1 MSVLNEIA
9 WLLPELAERQ
19 QKIAQYILDNPEAI
33 LSMSSSRFAENAG
46 VSQSA
51 VIKFSQKIGMKGF
64 PALKIVI
71 SEELGR
77 NNQFKTYP
85 HKALHNAIS
94 SEDSLMVM
102 AQKLAHEKTA
112 AIIDTTKKINFPIF
126 QEVVDIINN
135 AQRVQIVGIWGSGLT
150 AKDLSYKLQK
160 IGILCLAEADLHVQ
174 LTTAQ
179 ALTPKD
185 VQIVLSFSGKRKEMR
200 IASTMAKA
208 QGATVIAITG
218 NKETPLAKL
227 ADYVLESI
235 SDENEWR
242 SSSIS
247 SRTAQNTL
255 TDLIFLA
262 LLQRRKE
269 IAKPLVLNASMTINN
284 LDETLLNK

>member
-1 MSVLNEIA
+1 MSILNEIT
-9 WLLPELAERQ
+9 WLLPELAENQ
-19 QKIAQYILDNPEAI
+19 KKIAKCILDNPESI
-33 LSMSSSRFAENAG
+33 LSISSSQFAEDAG

-51 VIKFSQKIGMKGF
+51 IVKFSQKIGMKGF
-64 PALKIVI
+64 PALKIAI
-71 SEELGR
+71 SEELSR
-77 NNQFKTYP
+77 NNLFIFYP
-85 HKALHNAIS
+85 HKALHNSIS

-112 AIIDTTKKINFPIF
+112 SIMETTRKINFSVF
-126 QEVVDIINN
+126 QQVISLINT

-160 IGILCLAEADLHVQ
+160 IGIMTLVEADLHVQ
-174 LTTAQ
+174 IAAALT
-179 ALTPKD
+179 LTPKD
-185 VQIVLSFSGKRKEMR
+185 VQIVLSFTGRRKDMR
-200 IASTMAKA
+200 IAATVAKA

-218 NKETPLAKL
+218 SKVSPLAKI

-262 LLQRRKE
+262 LMQQRKE
-269 IAKPLVLNASMTINN
+269 MAKPLILNASMTINN
-284 LDETLLNK
+284 LDD

>member
-1 MSVLNEIA
+1 MSVLTQIT
-9 WLLPELAERQ
+9 WLLPELAENQ
-19 QKIAQYILDNPEAI
+19 KKIAKYILDNPESI
-33 LSMSSSRFAENAG
+33 LNISSSRFAEAAG

-51 VIKFSQKIGMKGF
+51 IVKFSQKIGMKGF
-64 PALKIVI
+64 PALKIAI

-77 NNQFKTYP
+77 NNLFKSYP
-85 HKALHNAIS
+85 HQALHNTIS

-102 AQKLAHEKTA
+102 AQKLAHEKTM
-112 AIIDTTKKINFPIF
+112 AILETTKRINFSVFHKVI
-126 QEVVDIINN
+126 DIINN
-135 AQRVQIVGIWGSGLT
+135 ANRVQIVGIWGSGLT

-160 IGILCLAEADLHVQ
+160 IGILSLAEADLHVQ
-174 LTTAQ
+174 LATAQ

-200 IASTMAKA
+200 LAATMAKEK
-208 QGATVIAITG
+208 GAKVIVITG
-218 NKETPLAKL
+218 DPSTSLAKI
-227 ADYVLESI
+227 ANYVLESV

-262 LLQRRKE
+262 LMQRRKE
-269 IAKPLVLNASMTINN
+269 LAKPLVRNASMTINK
-284 LDETLLNK
+284 LEG

>member
-1 MSVLNEIA
+1 MSILNEIA
-9 WLLPELAERQ
+9 WLLPELAENQ
-19 QKIAQYILDNPEAI
+19 QKIANYILDNPESI

-51 VIKFSQKIGMKGF
+51 IVKFSQKIGMKGF
-64 PALKIVI
+64 PALKIAI

-77 NNQFKTYP
+77 NNLFKSYP

-112 AIIDTTKKINFPIF
+112 AIIETTRRINVPVF
-126 QEVVDIINN
+126 QQVIDIINN

-160 IGILCLAEADLHVQ
+160 IGILSLAEADLHVQ
-174 LTTAQ
+174 LATAQ
-179 ALTPKD
+179 ALTAKD

-200 IASTMAKA
+200 IAATMAKA

-218 NKETPLAKL
+218 NKSTPLAKI
-227 ADYVLESI
+227 ADYVLESV

-262 LLQRRKE
+262 LMQQRKE
-269 IAKPLVLNASMTINN
+269 VAKPLVLNASMTINN
-284 LDETLLNK
+284 LDD

>member
-1 MSVLNEIA
+1 MSILNEIT
-9 WLLPELAERQ
+9 WLLPELAENQ
-19 QKIAQYILDNPEAI
+19 KKIAKCILDNPESI
-33 LSMSSSRFAENAG
+33 LSISSSQFAENAG

-51 VIKFSQKIGMKGF
+51 IVKFSQKIGMKGF
-64 PALKIVI
+64 PALKIAI
-71 SEELGR
+71 SEELSR
-77 NNQFKTYP
+77 NNLFKSYP
-85 HKALHNAIS
+85 HKALHNSIS

-112 AIIDTTKKINFPIF
+112 SIMETTRKINFSVF
-126 QEVVDIINN
+126 QQVISLINT

-160 IGILCLAEADLHVQ
+160 ISIMTLVEADLHVQ
-174 LTTAQ
+174 IAAALT
-179 ALTPKD
+179 LTPKD
-185 VQIVLSFSGKRKEMR
+185 VQIVLSFTGRRKDMR
-200 IASTMAKA
+200 IAATVAKA

-218 NKETPLAKL
+218 SKVSPLAKI

-262 LLQRRKE
+262 LMQQRKE
-269 IAKPLVLNASMTINN
+269 MAKPLILNASMTINN
-284 LDETLLNK
+284 LDD

>member
-1 MSVLNEIA
+1 MSILNEIT
-9 WLLPELAERQ
+9 WLLPELAENQ
-19 QKIAQYILDNPEAI
+19 KKIAKCILDNPESI
-33 LSMSSSRFAENAG
+33 LSISSSQFAEDAG

-51 VIKFSQKIGMKGF
+51 IVKFSQKIGMKGF
-64 PALKIVI
+64 PALKIAI
-71 SEELGR
+71 SEELSR
-77 NNQFKTYP
+77 NNLFISYP
-85 HKALHNAIS
+85 HKALHNSIS

-112 AIIDTTKKINFPIF
+112 SIMETTRKINFSVF
-126 QEVVDIINN
+126 QQVISLINT
-135 AQRVQIVGIWGSGLT
+135 AQCVQIVGIWGSGLT

-160 IGILCLAEADLHVQ
+160 IGIMTLVEADLHVQ
-174 LTTAQ
+174 IAAALT
-179 ALTPKD
+179 LTPKD
-185 VQIVLSFSGKRKEMR
+185 VQIVLSFTGRRKDMR
-200 IASTMAKA
+200 IAATVAKA

-218 NKETPLAKL
+218 SKVSPLAKI

-262 LLQRRKE
+262 LMQQRKE
-269 IAKPLVLNASMTINN
+269 MAKPLILNASMTINN
-284 LDETLLNK
+284 LDD

>member
-1 MSVLNEIA
+1 MSILNEIT
-9 WLLPELAERQ
+9 WLLPELAENQ
-19 QKIAQYILDNPEAI
+19 KKIAKCILDNPESI
-33 LSMSSSRFAENAG
+33 LSISSSQFAENAG

-51 VIKFSQKIGMKGF
+51 IVKFSQKIGMKGF
-64 PALKIVI
+64 PALKIAI
-71 SEELGR
+71 SEELSR
-77 NNQFKTYP
+77 NNLFKSYP
-85 HKALHNAIS
+85 HKALHNSIS

-112 AIIDTTKKINFPIF
+112 SIMETTRKINFSVF
-126 QEVVDIINN
+126 QQVISLINT
-135 AQRVQIVGIWGSGLT
+135 AQRVQIVGILGSGLT

-160 IGILCLAEADLHVQ
+160 IGIMTLVEADLHVQ
-174 LTTAQ
+174 IAAALT
-179 ALTPKD
+179 LTPKD
-185 VQIVLSFSGKRKEMR
+185 VQIVLSFTGRRKDMR
-200 IASTMAKA
+200 IAATVAKA

-218 NKETPLAKL
+218 SKVSPLAKI

-262 LLQRRKE
+262 LMQQRKE
-269 IAKPLVLNASMTINN
+269 IAKPLILNASMTINN
-284 LDETLLNK
+284 LDD

>member
-1 MSVLNEIA
+1 MSILNEIT
-9 WLLPELAERQ
+9 WLLPELAEKQ
-19 QKIAQYILDNPEAI
+19 KKIAKCILDNPESI
-33 LSMSSSRFAENAG
+33 LSISSSQFAEDAG

-51 VIKFSQKIGMKGF
+51 IVKFSQKIGMKGF
-64 PALKIVI
+64 PALKIAI
-71 SEELGR
+71 SEELSR
-77 NNQFKTYP
+77 NNLFISYP
-85 HKALHNAIS
+85 HKALHNSIS

-112 AIIDTTKKINFPIF
+112 SIMETTRKINFSVF
-126 QEVVDIINN
+126 QQVISLINT

-160 IGILCLAEADLHVQ
+160 IGIMTLVEADLHVQ
-174 LTTAQ
+174 IAAALT
-179 ALTPKD
+179 LTPKD
-185 VQIVLSFSGKRKEMR
+185 VQIVLSFTGRRKDMR
-200 IASTMAKA
+200 IAATVAKA

-218 NKETPLAKL
+218 SKVSPLAKI

-262 LLQRRKE
+262 LMQQRKE
-269 IAKPLVLNASMTINN
+269 MAKPLILNASMTINN
-284 LDETLLNK
+284 LDD